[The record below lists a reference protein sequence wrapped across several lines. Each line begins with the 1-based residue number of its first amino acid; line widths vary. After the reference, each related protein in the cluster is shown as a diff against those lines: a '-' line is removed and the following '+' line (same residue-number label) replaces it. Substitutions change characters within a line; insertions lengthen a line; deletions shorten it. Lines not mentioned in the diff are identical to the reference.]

1 MVIMGLWNRMKSAY
15 EAFVMPTVSMEDEE
29 LLEWLGIT
37 TRDRK
42 KISEVTYFTCMKML
56 SETMGKLPLKYY
68 QDTPQGKARADP
80 TDMTRLLTVRP
91 NPVMT
96 PTTMW
101 SACLLYASPSP
112 RNISVSRMP
121 SSDW

>member
-1 MVIMGLWNRMKSAY
+1 M
-15 EAFVMPTVSMEDEE
+15 MPTVSMEDEE

-68 QDTPQGKARADP
+68 QDMDILFMMMQ
-80 TDMTRLLTVRP
+80 
-91 NPVMT
+91 
-96 PTTMW
+96 
-101 SACLLYASPSP
+101 LLY
-112 RNISVSRMP
+112 I
-121 SSDW
+121 

>member
-1 MVIMGLWNRMKSAY
+1 MGMWNRIRNAWRAMT
-15 EAFVMPTVSMEDEE
+15 MPTVNMDDEE
-29 LLEWLGIT
+29 LLDWLGIT
-37 TRDRK
+37 TRDKR

-68 QDTPQGKARADP
+68 QDTPEGKIRADP

-96 PTTMW
+96 PTTLW
-101 SACLLYASPSP
+101 VI
-112 RNISVSRMP
+112 ISL
-121 SSDW
+121 